1 MEQAGDNG
9 AESFFVRPEMDS
21 DSSNFFNIRTI
32 IIRSHKFWK
41 ILWQRNKFLFKILQ
55 VSWSFSL
62 YETSPQRLLYKKRRR
77 KKKS

>member
-32 IIRSHKFWK
+32 IIRSHKF
-41 ILWQRNKFLFKILQ
+41 
-55 VSWSFSL
+55 
-62 YETSPQRLLYKKRRR
+62 
-77 KKKS
+77 